1 MDFFLKLSNRN
12 KIIFTFLFIV
22 VVSFFIQTI
31 LKGLSNSCDLMWQPT
46 KIFWEGTNHYE
57 YQMRTEDI
65 FLGCQ
70 AGRYGH
76 FLFIFLYPLALV
88 EWEQAKILWI
98 IVNIFFVFSIPII
111 LCRFNNISTLN
122 TYLILGIFLT
132 CHPTRMT
139 FNLGQNSLMVLFF
152 LMLPFLKVSSNL
164 RNINLVAAGIS
175 YVKYS
180 TGYVLFLNLLVEKKF
195 KKLLL
200 TSLLTI
206 FGWLFYSYYTN
217 SHFISNFFDPLKMNF
232 QDNYT
237 RTGDLYSIMNI
248 YFLKE
253 NNIINKFLQLGLV
266 LFGNFYF
273 LYQIKEVNNKLAKLS
288 VICFLPLIFM
298 PHSNYDY
305 VLMLPIL
312 IYGIKNFKFV
322 IPRYGLYLT
331 LYYFYFH
338 RIIRHIFDN
347 DLFYQSLM
355 LIIFIIFIIFFIA
368 HIKKNNFISS
378 RKKKY

>member
-22 VVSFFIQTI
+22 VLSFFIQTI

-98 IVNIFFVFSIPII
+98 IVNIFFAFSIPII

-164 RNINLVAAGIS
+164 RNINLIAAGIS

-195 KKLLL
+195 KKLVL

-312 IYGIKNFKFV
+312 IYAIKNFKFV

-378 RKKKY
+378 

>member
-1 MDFFLKLSNRN
+1 MDFFLKLRNRN

-355 LIIFIIFIIFFIA
+355 LTIFIIFIIFFTA
-368 HIKKNNFISS
+368 HIKKNNLISS
-378 RKKKY
+378 

>member
-12 KIIFTFLFIV
+12 KIIFIFLSSV

-31 LKGLSNSCDLMWQPT
+31 FKGYSNSCDLMWQPS
-46 KIFWEGTNHYE
+46 KIFWDGINHYE
-57 YQMRTEDI
+57 YQMRTGDI

-70 AGRYGH
+70 SGRYGH
-76 FLFIFLYPLALV
+76 FLFIFLYPITLV

-98 IVNIFFVFSIPII
+98 LLNIFFAFIIPII
-111 LCRFNNISTLN
+111 LCRFNNVSALSTS
-122 TYLILGIFLT
+122 LIIGIFLT

-152 LMLPFLKVSSNL
+152 LMLPFLTVSSRYHIVNL
-164 RNINLVAAGIS
+164 IASGIS

-180 TGYVLFLNLLVEKKF
+180 TGYVLFLNLLIEKKF

-200 TSLLTI
+200 TSFLTV

-217 SHFISNFFDPLKMNF
+217 SPFISNFFDPLKMNF
-232 QDNYT
+232 NDNYS
-237 RTGDLYSIMNI
+237 RTGDLYSIINI

-253 NNIINKFLQLGLV
+253 NNLANKILQLGLV
-266 LFGNFYF
+266 LFGNIYF
-273 LYQIKEVNNKLAKLS
+273 LYQIKDIKNKLAKLT

-305 VLMLPIL
+305 VLMLPLL
-312 IYGIKNFKFV
+312 IYTIKNYKLS
-322 IPRYGLYLT
+322 ISRYGLYLT
-331 LYYFYFH
+331 IYYFYFH
-338 RIIRHIFDN
+338 RIIRHWIDN
-347 DLFYQSLM
+347 DMIYQSGMFL
-355 LIIFIIFIIFFIA
+355 IFIIYIIFFVNC
-368 HIKKNNFISS
+368 IKRNNLVSV
-378 RKKKY
+378 

>member
-1 MDFFLKLSNRN
+1 MDFFLKLRNRN

-312 IYGIKNFKFV
+312 IYAIKNFKFV

-378 RKKKY
+378 

>member
-1 MDFFLKLSNRN
+1 MNFFLKLSKRN
-12 KIIFTFLFIV
+12 KIIFISLSIIV
-22 VVSFFIQTI
+22 LGFFIQTI
-31 LKGLSNSCDLMWQPT
+31 SKGLNNSCDLMWQPS
-46 KIFWEGTNHYE
+46 KIFWDGVNHYE
-57 YQMRTEDI
+57 YQMRTGDI

-76 FLFIFLYPLALV
+76 FLFILLYPITLV

-98 IVNIFFVFSIPII
+98 LVNIFFAFSIPII

-164 RNINLVAAGIS
+164 RNINLIAAGIS

-195 KKLLL
+195 KKLVL

-217 SHFISNFFDPLKMNF
+217 SHLISNFFDPLKMNF

-312 IYGIKNFKFV
+312 IYAIKNFKFV

-355 LIIFIIFIIFFIA
+355 LTIFIIFIIFFTA
-368 HIKKNNFISS
+368 HIKKNNLISS
-378 RKKKY
+378 

>member
-22 VVSFFIQTI
+22 VVSFLIQTI

-98 IVNIFFVFSIPII
+98 IVNIFFAFSIPII

-164 RNINLVAAGIS
+164 RNINLIAAGIS

-195 KKLLL
+195 KKLVL

-312 IYGIKNFKFV
+312 IYAIKNFKFV

-378 RKKKY
+378 

>member
-1 MDFFLKLSNRN
+1 
-12 KIIFTFLFIV
+12 
-22 VVSFFIQTI
+22 
-31 LKGLSNSCDLMWQPT
+31 
-46 KIFWEGTNHYE
+46 
-57 YQMRTEDI
+57 
-65 FLGCQ
+65 
-70 AGRYGH
+70 
-76 FLFIFLYPLALV
+76 
-88 EWEQAKILWI
+88 
-98 IVNIFFVFSIPII
+98 
-111 LCRFNNISTLN
+111 
-122 TYLILGIFLT
+122 
-132 CHPTRMT
+132 MT

-164 RNINLVAAGIS
+164 RNINLIAAGIS

-195 KKLLL
+195 KKLVL

-312 IYGIKNFKFV
+312 IYAIKNFKFN

-378 RKKKY
+378 

>member
-98 IVNIFFVFSIPII
+98 IVNIFFAFSIPII

-164 RNINLVAAGIS
+164 RNINLIAAGIS

-195 KKLLL
+195 KKLVL

-312 IYGIKNFKFV
+312 IYAIKNFKFV

-378 RKKKY
+378 